1 MKRFIVDWIGNY
13 VFFVPIV
20 LLFNAWQWP
29 LSVVVVY
36 LLSSILVSAVTGRL
50 YTAFLKRIW
59 YPLCRETF

>member
-1 MKRFIVDWIGNY
+1 VKRFIVDWVGNY

-29 LSVVVVY
+29 LSAVIVY
-36 LLSSILVSAVTGRL
+36 MVSSIVLAAITGRL
-50 YTAFLKRIW
+50 FTLFLKRVW